1 MKLQINDDCTS
12 QRFLDGLIQ
21 PGPQYKAI
29 KVMDSF
35 FFFLFLYLLPLV
47 MMFTM
52 REANGQSSAEAWE
65 LGENELNREL

>member
-12 QRFLDGLIQ
+12 QTFLDGLIH

-29 KVMDSF
+29 KVMGSF
-35 FFFLFLYLLPLV
+35 FFFFLYLFPLV

-52 REANGQSSAEAWE
+52 REANG
-65 LGENELNREL
+65 